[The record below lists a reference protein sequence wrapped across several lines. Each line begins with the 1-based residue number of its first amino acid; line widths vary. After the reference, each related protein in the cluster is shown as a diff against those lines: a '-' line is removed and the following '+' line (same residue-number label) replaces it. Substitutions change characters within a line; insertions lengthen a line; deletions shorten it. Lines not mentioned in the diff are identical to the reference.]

1 MDIQSVSKEN
11 RECTIKLSADELSL
25 ICNSFYYAGKDCGG
39 GNLFHK
45 LYSEMI
51 AANNLCQYGHIDNF
65 ALSEIIKH
73 RNETEN
79 KITGILS
86 EDDKTVFEAYI
97 EKNDMP
103 IAFGNSD
110 WCSVYSKIV
119 GVTESDKIKDW
130 IHRDE
135 E

>member
-1 MDIQSVSKEN
+1 MDIQSISREN
-11 RECTIKLSADELSL
+11 RKCTIELNADELSL
-25 ICNSFYYAGKDCGG
+25 ICNSFHYAEKSCGG

-45 LYSEMI
+45 LYSDMI

-73 RNETEN
+73 RNKTEN
-79 KITGILS
+79 KVTDILS
-86 EDDKTVFEAYI
+86 EDDKAVFESYI
-97 EKNDMP
+97 EMNDMP
-103 IAFGNSD
+103 VAFGNSD
-110 WCSVYSKIV
+110 WCNVYSKIV
-119 GVTESDKIKDW
+119 GTTKSDKIKDW